1 MNDETHSLIGTQR
14 TVRAIRKVASDEARS
29 AIAASKQLATV
40 ATVAPSNATLSAA
53 LVSGTA
59 YTALTVTAL
68 GVAIASGANVV
79 LVSGSNTQTFV
90 ASAAAAVGA
99 TSISVNSLAANYAYP
114 VVTLV
119 DPTTFTVIVDG
130 STVAVA
136 AHHLTSYTPT
146 VSDRVLCEIYA
157 RQIVVLGTFV

>member
-14 TVRAIRKVASDEARS
+14 TVRVIRKVASDEARS

-40 ATVAPSNATLSAA
+40 TTTSPF
-53 LVSGTA
+53 
-59 YTALTVTAL
+59 TVT
-68 GVAIASGANVV
+68 
-79 LVSGSNTQTFV
+79 
-90 ASAAAAVGA
+90 
-99 TSISVNSLAANYAYP
+99 
-114 VVTLV
+114 
-119 DPTTFTVIVDG
+119 VDG